1 MITKGEYCEI
11 YNDLKMIYAQAYKYM
26 SENEKDRALL
36 AERRKGLKKAIEIL
50 KAISEQPNDQ
60 KNSSL
65 DILEFLNIDLES
77 IRKTMDS
84 TVEEVKKTQ
93 SISNEILKT
102 VKSILAE

>member
-1 MITKGEYCEI
+1 MLTHGEYLEI
-11 YNDLKMIYAQAYKYM
+11 YKDLKYIYAQAYKYM
-26 SENEKDRALL
+26 SENENDRKIL
-36 AERRKGLKKAIEIL
+36 ARRSKSIL
-50 KAISEQPNDQ
+50 KVRDILEALADTAHNK
-60 KNSSL
+60 KNPSL